1 MQVIVESVLIP
12 DSESRIKNGRE
23 GYGRRRWRKPRP
35 PSPGISRRSEEAD
48 LIIDKGKWE
57 VGMSKRAKLRLQEKL
72 VFAGAA
78 AAVALVGA
86 APAYAQSSDNQ
97 ETSSIPE
104 GQRDSQD
111 IVVTA
116 QKRASRLADV
126 PAAISAFSG
135 AYIEERGVSD
145 FEGIVEQTPGVS
157 ITSDF
162 GGSASKVIS
171 VRGLGGSDDYRPNG
185 RDRKSTRLN
194 YSH

>member
-1 MQVIVESVLIP
+1 MQVILESVLIP

-86 APAYAQSSDNQ
+86 APAYAQSSDTQATSPIQ
-97 ETSSIPE
+97 E
-104 GQRDSQD
+104 GKHNSQD
-111 IVVTA
+111 T
-116 QKRASRLADV
+116 
-126 PAAISAFSG
+126 G
-135 AYIEERGVSD
+135 ERKSV
-145 FEGIVEQTPGVS
+145 
-157 ITSDF
+157 
-162 GGSASKVIS
+162 
-171 VRGLGGSDDYRPNG
+171 VRGKRLEVGVESGGR
-185 RDRKSTRLN
+185 RT
-194 YSH
+194 

>member
-1 MQVIVESVLIP
+1 M
-12 DSESRIKNGRE
+12 RISD
-23 GYGRRRWRKPRP
+23 W
-35 PSPGISRRSEEAD
+35 SSDVCSSD
-48 LIIDKGKWE
+48 L
-57 VGMSKRAKLRLQEKL
+57 
-72 VFAGAA
+72 
-78 AAVALVGA
+78 
-86 APAYAQSSDNQ
+86 QSSDNQ

-171 VRGLGGSDDYRPNG
+171 VRGLRSEEHTSELQSLMRISYAVFCL
-185 RDRKSTRLN
+185 KKTK
-194 YSH
+194 